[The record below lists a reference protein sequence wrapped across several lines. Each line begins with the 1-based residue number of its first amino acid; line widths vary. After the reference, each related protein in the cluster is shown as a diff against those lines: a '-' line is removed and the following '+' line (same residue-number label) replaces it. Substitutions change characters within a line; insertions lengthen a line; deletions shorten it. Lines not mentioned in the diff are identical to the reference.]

1 MTTEQREAIDRLN
14 KDKNKPLACGDI
26 TIVNISD
33 LDTALSLIKEQRKE
47 NELAKEQLKK
57 QCEIVDERNNLL
69 VKVNRLESQIDLM
82 ANYIVDLIKYNN
94 PEEKREVEEIKQ
106 YFERKSKKMKKKK
119 EIEIQ
124 KNKHIYQRY
133 NGIITKYIV
142 DKEYYIAV
150 ETGIANRKDTILLLG
165 TVSESIIDLVEIEDI
180 VFTEDFYGYSFIHI
194 YDEEMLEALK
204 EDVKNEVKIKSILT
218 HEQYEQNCCRLEE

>member
-57 QCEIVDERNNLL
+57 QCEIINERNNLL

-82 ANYIVDLIKYNN
+82 AEYIATLDIDEDICMNN
-94 PEEKREVEEIKQ
+94 KINSEWCNEDYTNCKKCIKQ
-106 YFERKSKKMKKKK
+106 YFERKC
-119 EIEIQ
+119 
-124 KNKHIYQRY
+124 
-133 NGIITKYIV
+133 
-142 DKEYYIAV
+142 
-150 ETGIANRKDTILLLG
+150 
-165 TVSESIIDLVEIEDI
+165 
-180 VFTEDFYGYSFIHI
+180 
-194 YDEEMLEALK
+194 EE
-204 EDVKNEVKIKSILT
+204 
-218 HEQYEQNCCRLEE
+218 